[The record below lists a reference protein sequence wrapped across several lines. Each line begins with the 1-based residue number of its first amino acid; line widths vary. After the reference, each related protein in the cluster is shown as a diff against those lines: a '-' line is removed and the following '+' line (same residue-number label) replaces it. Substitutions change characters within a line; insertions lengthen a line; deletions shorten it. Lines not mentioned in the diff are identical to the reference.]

1 MNYQFELFEN
11 QHFPNGTMI
20 AKLRLAG
27 LPDSKD
33 LESAKQEVLRELPEH
48 IETPLEGYNE
58 WTTKEDEERG
68 TIHVLTDEDNTM
80 ELHIFEEESYY

>member
-11 QHFPNGTMI
+11 EHYPNGTII

-33 LESAKQEVLRELPEH
+33 LESAKQEVLRELPEY
-48 IETPLEGYNE
+48 IETPLEGYDE
-58 WTTKEDEERG
+58 WTTKEDEDRE
-68 TIHVLTDEDNTM
+68 TIHVLTDPDNKM
-80 ELHIFEEESYY
+80 ELHIFEEKNY